1 MPAERTR
8 RAPCRLARALTIVMI
23 ASTAAVSLLWSHA
36 KLFSQDE
43 MYEFQTDSVSSLR
56 ELIHVQRTWPIS
68 LDPLLSHMLSHGA
81 MQVFGATAFAQRLP
95 ALLGFLLMQVCL
107 FFVARRLAGER
118 AGAVAATFPAL
129 TATLYY
135 SAEGRPYGLLLGLY
149 ALALLCWI
157 EASEA
162 RPSRFK
168 ALLGLAIAIAATLN
182 THYFGIL
189 VLLPICAAELWR
201 TIERRQFD
209 WPMLSA
215 IGAGTA
221 AVLFTRPFMKAAGEF
236 KTHYY
241 NEGSVGLHDITRAY
255 RSLFVN
261 YTTLPMTAQR
271 LWAATLVVFAAALV
285 WGCWLAWRRGFPRLS
300 PAQWI
305 LFGTLAAMP
314 FAGYLLA
321 RFVTHSI
328 EVRYVLGTVVVISA
342 LLAIAVARWLES
354 DRVFSVVMMVLG
366 VVLVAGGAVRIR
378 SERGHTRERLDTL
391 VLPNAAIEFLRAHP
405 DRRIYI
411 QDMGAF
417 EEDRYYEPDANVK
430 ARMTLVYSAD
440 EELRWNRHD
449 TMALTAM
456 HMQHFTSLPITDYE
470 QVRTLRGEQ
479 LFVLRHTGWD
489 WTDHAFEADGAQVRV
504 IGHALDGD
512 VTLVTFRQAVAR
524 LSTRIT
530 AFSRV
535 GRLEGGQGGAV
546 GY

>member
-1 MPAERTR
+1 
-8 RAPCRLARALTIVMI
+8 MI
-23 ASTAAVSLLWSHA
+23 GFTAAVSLLWSHA
-36 KLFSQDE
+36 RLFSQDE
-43 MYEFQTDSVSSLR
+43 MYEFQTDSLRSLR

-68 LDPLLSHMLSHGA
+68 LDPLVYHTLSHGA
-81 MQVFGATAFAQRLP
+81 MQIFGATAFAQRMS
-95 ALLGFLLMQVCL
+95 ALLGFLLMQACL
-107 FFVARRLAGER
+107 FFLVRRLAGER

-149 ALALLCWI
+149 ALVLLCWI
-157 EASEA
+157 EALEA
-162 RPSRFK
+162 RPSRLT

-209 WPMLSA
+209 WPMLSTIA
-215 IGAGTA
+215 AGTA
-221 AVLFTRPFMKAAGEF
+221 AIVFTRPFMKAAGEF

-241 NEGSVGLHDITRAY
+241 NEGGVGLHDITRAY

-261 YTTLPMTAQR
+261 YTTMPMAAQR
-271 LWAATLVVFAAALV
+271 LWAVALVVFAAALV
-285 WGCWLAWRRGFPRLS
+285 FGCWLAWRPGFPKITS
-300 PAQWI
+300 AQWI
-305 LFGTLAAMP
+305 LLGTLAALP

-321 RFVTHSI
+321 CFVTHSI
-328 EVRYVLGTVVVISA
+328 EVRYVLGALIAISA
-342 LLAIAVARWLES
+342 MVAIAVARWLES
-354 DRVFSVVMMVLG
+354 DRIFSFAMVIMGIALLASGVM
-366 VVLVAGGAVRIR
+366 RIG
-378 SERGHTRERLDTL
+378 SERARTRERLETL
-391 VLPNAAIEFLRAHP
+391 ALPNTAIEFLRANP
-405 DRRIYI
+405 DRRVYI

-417 EEDRYYEPDANVK
+417 EEDRYYEPDADVK

-456 HMQHFTSLPITDYE
+456 HMQHFTSLPVERYE
-470 QVRTLRGEQ
+470 QVRTLPGEQ

-489 WTDHAFEADGAQVRV
+489 WTDQAFEADGAQVRV

-512 VTLVTFRQAVAR
+512 IALVTFR
-524 LSTRIT
+524 
-530 AFSRV
+530 
-535 GRLEGGQGGAV
+535 
-546 GY
+546 